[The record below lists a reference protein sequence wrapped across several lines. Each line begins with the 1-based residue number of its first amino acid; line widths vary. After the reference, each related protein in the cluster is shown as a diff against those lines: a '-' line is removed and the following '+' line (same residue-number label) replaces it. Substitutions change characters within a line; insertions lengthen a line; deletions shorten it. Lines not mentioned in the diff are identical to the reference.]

1 MNLLKIYCRGEPII
15 ITKED
20 IEIEE
25 DWFLPLLLK
34 YEINNEKENGITEVH
49 IGEERNLILS
59 VIETIRYNKLIKF
72 DNIPLDLMHALCEKW
87 CCPEHIL
94 NLILEEKENSK
105 LEKEKSLPI
114 VDINDYFLECS
125 ICEVG
130 FKIRENTAESCKTH
144 SKAYSSITSNH
155 PCCGNNP
162 SEGLNFC
169 RIGYHVP
176 TSKSIANY
184 NLYKKHLN

>member
-20 IEIEE
+20 IEIEK

-59 VIETIRYNKLIKF
+59 VIETIRYNRLIKF

-94 NLILEEKENSK
+94 NLILKEKQKENY
-105 LEKEKSLPI
+105 KSIPI
-114 VDINDYFLECS
+114 NDINNYFLKCS
-125 ICEVG
+125 LCEVG
-130 FKIRENTAESCKTH
+130 FKISENTSESCKTH
-144 SKAYSSITSNH
+144 AKSYSSLTNNH

-162 SEGLNFC
+162 KEDGILFC

-176 TSKSIANY
+176 TAGSLVDY
-184 NLYKKHLN
+184 NLYKKNLN